1 MYGCD
6 IKGSPEDTRVF
17 PLILSKISP
26 LFDFSSSR
34 FGVQKSKEATARVAV
49 FKELKTCPLIYT
61 MESTFSGMD
70 LGPFSGLHI
79 STEMLES
86 MGRDLCRA
94 LLIQCN
100 LQVP

>member
-1 MYGCD
+1 
-6 IKGSPEDTRVF
+6 
-17 PLILSKISP
+17 
-26 LFDFSSSR
+26 
-34 FGVQKSKEATARVAV
+34 
-49 FKELKTCPLIYT
+49 

-100 LQVP
+100 LQVPKELASMPTVKTMKTRGKKTFSDEPNCDSLFAE